1 LSVLRTLVPEL
12 RRAAATSHF
21 WGTAARSGIPVAGV
35 FAWDWPAAVV
45 VIYFLAEI
53 WLFLA
58 LRMSFEIAVDP
69 KFLGRA
75 QAGTREI
82 VSQAL
87 KIFLVAAPVFAAL
100 IGLVALPL
108 LAIMFARDGG
118 WREVIGIVLG
128 SREGLI
134 GMGTMAAFLFADA
147 LRFARRYP
155 RRDAEQEAI
164 DEYRAAAMVM
174 RIGCLLVI
182 GLVAIFVP
190 YGSAGRALVVA
201 IALVT
206 IWIEGVPR
214 HAAKTFGYRPRL
226 PRSMEQ

>member
-1 LSVLRTLVPEL
+1 VSALRTLVPEL
-12 RRAAATSHF
+12 RAAAATPRF
-21 WGTAARSGIPVAGV
+21 WGTVARSGIPVAGV

-87 KIFLVAAPVFAAL
+87 KILLVAAPVTAAL
-100 IGLVALPL
+100 IGLFAFPL

-118 WREVIGIVLG
+118 WRELIGVVLG

-134 GMGTMAAFLFADA
+134 GMATMAAFLFADA
-147 LRFARRYP
+147 LQFARRYP

-174 RIGCLLVI
+174 RIACLLVI

-201 IALVT
+201 IALVS
-206 IWIEGVPR
+206 IWIEGMPR